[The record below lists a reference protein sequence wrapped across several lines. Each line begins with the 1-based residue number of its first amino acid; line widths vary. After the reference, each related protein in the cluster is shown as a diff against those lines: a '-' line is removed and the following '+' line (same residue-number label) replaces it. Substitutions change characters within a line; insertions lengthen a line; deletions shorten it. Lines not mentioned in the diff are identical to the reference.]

1 MKTMTTKSS
10 VPAALFLVVLSLAGC
25 YTVGVVPPDGVHRVF
40 IPIFQNDTF
49 PYERGLEDELTLAL
63 REKLEIQTPCILAP
77 TAASADAVIEGTI
90 SRFRERVRAEDRLDR
105 AVRSSATVAVEVV
118 FRRTGER
125 PEIFFKDNISERVAF
140 RTSAG
145 VDNAKKEMVRRVTDK
160 IIARMTRWD

>member
-1 MKTMTTKSS
+1 MTKSS
-10 VPAALFLVVLSLAGC
+10 VAAALVFVVSSLAGC
-25 YTVGVVPPDGVHRVF
+25 CYTIGVVPPDGVKRVF
-40 IPIFQNDTF
+40 IPIFKNDTF

-63 REKLEIQTPCILAP
+63 REELEIQTSCILAP